1 MAGKR
6 KGQETLTGTNVL
18 LGFQQEAGDF
28 VAVLLAV
35 AEVADVGPVGS
46 AVGSLFYAMVKVG
59 VGYFFGKPLLYRI
72 VI

>member
-18 LGFQQEAGDF
+18 LGFQQETGDF

-46 AVGSLFYAMVKVG
+46 AVSSLFYAMIKVG
-59 VGYFFGKPLLYRI
+59 VGYFFSI
-72 VI
+72 ADC